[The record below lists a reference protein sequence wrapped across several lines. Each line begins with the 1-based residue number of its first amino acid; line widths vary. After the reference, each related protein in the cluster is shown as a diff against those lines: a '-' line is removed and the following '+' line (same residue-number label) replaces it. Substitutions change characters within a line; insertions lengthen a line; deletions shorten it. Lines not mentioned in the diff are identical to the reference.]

1 MFVKYVYCIH
11 NTKVVA
17 DGGRNRPGN
26 RYGVW
31 KIIKCLSERKMNMDE
46 IRLKALA
53 KINLGL
59 DVVGQQE
66 NGYHLVRMVMQTIHL
81 FDSVQIQKTR
91 TPGIQLTSNMKFL
104 PRDEHNIAYKAADL
118 LMQEFKITEGIHIN
132 ITKRIPECAG
142 MAGGSTD
149 AAAVLYGMNQMF
161 GLKLSYRQMAKR
173 GLTLGAD
180 VPYCLMRGT
189 ALAEGIGEK
198 LTRLPAMP
206 RCLVVVAKPA
216 VSVSTKWVY
225 ENLNLDKHMV
235 HPDIDRLL
243 TGIEQ
248 QNLKKMAM
256 HMGNILEE
264 VTAKEYPVITQIKEN
279 LTSHGAIRAMMSG
292 SGPTV
297 FALFEKRGEAQ
308 KAADALRISGLVR
321 QIYVT
326 TIFNV

>member
-1 MFVKYVYCIH
+1 
-11 NTKVVA
+11 
-17 DGGRNRPGN
+17 
-26 RYGVW
+26 
-31 KIIKCLSERKMNMDE
+31 MDE

-59 DVVGQQE
+59 DVVGKQE

-81 FDSVQIQKTR
+81 FDSVQMQKTR
-91 TPGIQLTSNMKFL
+91 APGILITSNMKFL
-104 PRDEHNIAYKAADL
+104 PRDENNIAYRAADL
-118 LMQEFKITEGIHIN
+118 LMQEFGIKEGIHIN
-132 ITKRIPECAG
+132 ITKRIPVCAG

-149 AAAVLYGMNQMF
+149 AAAVLYGMNQMY
-161 GLKLSYRQMAKR
+161 GLKMSYKQMAKR

-206 RCLVVVAKPA
+206 RCMVVVAKPA

-225 ENLNLDKHMV
+225 ENLHLDGQMA
-235 HPDIDRLL
+235 HPDIDRLI
-243 TGIEQ
+243 TGIERQ
-248 QNLKKMAM
+248 DLKQMALS
-256 HMGNILEE
+256 MGNLLEE
-264 VTAKEYPVITQIKEN
+264 VTVKAYPVITQIKEN
-279 LTSHGAIRAMMSG
+279 LASHGAIHAMMSG

-297 FALFEKRGEAQ
+297 FALFEKRQEAQ
-308 KAADALRISGLVR
+308 KAADAVRISGLAR

-326 TIFNV
+326 TVFNV

>member
-1 MFVKYVYCIH
+1 
-11 NTKVVA
+11 
-17 DGGRNRPGN
+17 
-26 RYGVW
+26 
-31 KIIKCLSERKMNMDE
+31 MDE

-59 DVVGQQE
+59 DVVGKQE

-81 FDSVQIQKTR
+81 FDSVQMQKTR
-91 TPGIQLTSNMKFL
+91 APGILITSNMKFL
-104 PRDEHNIAYKAADL
+104 PRDENNIAYRAADL
-118 LMQEFKITEGIHIN
+118 LMQEFGIKEGIHIN
-132 ITKRIPECAG
+132 ITKRIPVCAG

-149 AAAVLYGMNQMF
+149 AAAVLYGMNQMY
-161 GLKLSYRQMAKR
+161 GLKMSYKQMAKR

-206 RCLVVVAKPA
+206 RCMVVVAKPA

-225 ENLNLDKHMV
+225 ENLHLDGQMA
-235 HPDIDRLL
+235 HPDIDRLI
-243 TGIEQ
+243 TGIERQ
-248 QNLKKMAM
+248 DLKQMALS
-256 HMGNILEE
+256 MGNLLVE
-264 VTAKEYPVITQIKEN
+264 VTVKVYPVFTQIMEN
-279 LTSHGAIRAMMSG
+279 LASHGAIHAMMSG

-297 FALFEKRGEAQ
+297 FALFEKRQEAQ
-308 KAADALRISGLVR
+308 KAADAVRTSGLAR

-326 TIFNV
+326 TVFNV